1 MNGSEKVLI
10 AQERMANN
18 QVYVFRKAQP
28 SKYSFQCECRSV
40 SESGTRNVSSMSIK
54 MLARSG
60 GKGGQVP
67 APALPALP
75 CLLSEAMLPVDAGLC
90 EAPLKAGLVPCSS
103 DSWMKNAGSLRSF
116 AFFHV
121 LYSRVQSYAWSLELF
136 GQRHTVISGMCCMQ
150 AVRAT
155 LPYIRSDVPILIIF
169 RALGLTADKDILQH
183 VVYDFGDTA
192 MMEALRPSLEEAFP
206 IQSQEVTLLLA
217 PHQGH
222 QGRPPLVYQCFL
234 CPLSQS
240 ENVKCQKC
248 SFHTTWT
255 PSQPACCQLLKQCQ
269 CYPVLSARHV
279 CAASF
284 RP

>member
-1 MNGSEKVLI
+1 MRSWLSSGAQGGYFIVNGSEKVLI

-67 APALPALP
+67 APAPPALP
-75 CLLSEAMLPVDAGLC
+75 CLLSEAVLLLDVGPW
-90 EAPLKAGLVPCSS
+90 EAPLKAGLVPYLSN
-103 DSWMKNAGSLRSF
+103 SWMKKAGSLRSF
-116 AFFHV
+116 ALFHV
-121 LYSRVQSYAWSLELF
+121 EDSRVQSSAWSLELF
-136 GQRHTVISGMCCMQ
+136 GQRHTMISGMCYMQ

-217 PHQGH
+217 PHQCH
-222 QGRPPLVYQCFL
+222 QGVPPPVHINASC
-234 CPLSQS
+234 
-240 ENVKCQKC
+240 
-248 SFHTTWT
+248 
-255 PSQPACCQLLKQCQ
+255 
-269 CYPVLSARHV
+269 VLSVSQKMSSAKSAPFTPHGHHHSLH
-279 CAASF
+279 AASF
-284 RP
+284 